1 MRALRLFRF
10 GLGATGAQF
19 GMALLACLLF
29 GGASGIGSAV
39 LWGQELSLKTMAGHD
54 EFLAVVYMVLAD
66 LSIQVAVTVLLGPI
80 FQAMAAFA
88 AFRHSRGKPG
98 SARVGLNFALGRYS
112 RMFKPHAVAWLVV
125 LLGLQFIIPGII
137 YWNQFAL
144 VDAEA
149 AFGKSVRPIRR
160 SRTLTKGYRRTIFMM
175 ALPWF
180 LYSFP
185 ALVVVPLLA
194 SIHPTLLIV
203 HQVAVSF
210 FLFALFAGYGRL
222 YLERTGQ
229 HEPATAIQD
238 HAQPASPEQD
248 EAPEPEDDVP
258 QLGPEVSSDDVN
270 AVVFGGGK
278 SR

>member
-10 GLGATGAQF
+10 GLSAAGAQL
-19 GMALLACLLF
+19 GMALVACILF

-39 LWGQELSLKTMAGHD
+39 LWSQEQTLKSLAGHD
-54 EFLAVVYMVLAD
+54 PFLAVIYMVLAD
-66 LSIQVAVTVLLGPI
+66 LSVQVLVTLLLGPI

-112 RMFKPHAVAWLVV
+112 RMFKPHAAAWLVV

-149 AFGKSVRPIRR
+149 AFGKSERPIRR
-160 SRTLTKGYRRTIFMM
+160 SRTLTKGYRRSIFMM

-180 LYSFP
+180 LYSIP

-194 SIHPTLLIV
+194 GIHPALLVV
-203 HQVAVSF
+203 HQVVVSLY
-210 FLFALFAGYGRL
+210 LFALFAGYGRL

-229 HEPATAIQD
+229 HEATKDAD
-238 HAQPASPEQD
+238 SGE
-248 EAPEPEDDVP
+248 
-258 QLGPEVSSDDVN
+258 
-270 AVVFGGGK
+270 
-278 SR
+278 